1 MLIDRHWKIVDR
13 AAAVRLCA
21 AVTGAALLVST
32 AACGGSS
39 GSGTG
44 NGNTTADHYKVGVVA
59 QMSGA
64 GSVYADA
71 AQAGFKAGA
80 ADVNARNVAG
90 RTIDIQI
97 ADSGPDAQSAT
108 TTCTRLVQQEQV
120 QALVVFIPGPLLIA
134 CNAVAKAKNIP
145 MISESSG
152 AGTFCQSNLVSIGLV
167 PNQQSTPSIAYLLA
181 QGKKSWY
188 FFGSDY
194 STPKKAFAITE
205 PFVTANGGRLVGESF
220 EPLGTSDF
228 SQDVSKIVAAHPDA
242 VFINTIGNDDVAF
255 QKQWAADPRT
265 KGITRVAPLMS
276 EGETKS
282 LGSAAEGV
290 WSSNAYFS
298 SIEGAGNDNFKAK
311 VKATGYTGLPDVTSY
326 LSYMPIE
333 LLAGAVKQAGT
344 DSAAVISALNKGS
357 VEGPV
362 GTFAVRNAFSYQP
375 VYLAQGNADGTFS
388 IKQKTEATDPQLSCG
403 S

>member
-1 MLIDRHWKIVDR
+1 MLIDRQSTIINR
-13 AAAVRLCA
+13 TAAVRLCA
-21 AVTGAALLVST
+21 AVAGAALVVST
-32 AACGGSS
+32 AACGGSP
-39 GSGTG
+39 GSNTG
-44 NGNTTADHYKVGVVA
+44 NGNTTAEHYKVGVVL
-59 QMSGA
+59 QMTGS

-71 AQAGFKAGA
+71 AGAGFKAGVV
-80 ADVNARNVAG
+80 DVNARNVAG
-90 RTIDIQI
+90 RTIDIEI

-120 QALVVFIPGPLLIA
+120 KALAVFIPGPLLIA
-134 CNAVAKAKNIP
+134 CNAVAKAKGIP

-167 PNQQSTPSIAYLLA
+167 PNQQSTPPIGYLLN

-194 STPKKAFAITE
+194 STPKKAFAITK
-205 PFVTANGGRLVGESF
+205 PFVTSHGGTVAGESY

-228 SQDVSKIVAAHPDA
+228 SQDISKIVAAHPDA

-276 EGETKS
+276 EGETKA
-282 LGSAAEGV
+282 LGGAAEGV

-298 SIEGAGNDNFKAK
+298 SITGASNDDFKAK
-311 VKATGYTGLPDVTSY
+311 IKATGYNGLPDVTSY

-333 LLAGAVKQAGT
+333 LLAGAIKQGGT
-344 DSAAVISALNKGS
+344 DSAAVISALQKGS
-357 VEGPV
+357 VDGPV

-388 IKQKTEATDPQLSCG
+388 IKQKTDATDPQLSCD